1 MGGKT
6 IVLRWIEPHKR
17 AFRDSAMDAED
28 LAYLSA
34 TELVD
39 AYRDRSLSP
48 VEVTR
53 TVLARID
60 ALNPTLNAFVLV
72 DHESAMRD
80 ARASE
85 ARWMQG
91 TPAGPVDGVPVSIKD
106 LLLARGWP
114 TLRGSRTV
122 DPDQAWDVDA
132 PSTARLRES
141 GAVLLGKTA
150 TPEFGW
156 RGSTDSPLSGITR
169 NPWDLSKTP
178 GGSSG
183 GAVSAIAAGLGALA
197 TGTDGGGSIRIP
209 AAFTGTVGIKAH
221 FGRVPAWPLSP
232 MGTVAHVG
240 PQTRTV
246 QDAALMLDVLAR
258 PDPRDWMALPP
269 RDTSWAAALAGD
281 GDGAAVG
288 RAGRLPAG
296 TSLKGL
302 RIAYSP
308 RLGYVPHVD
317 PEIEAGVAA
326 AAKVF
331 AQLGATVEQVDPG
344 IPDSAGTFAVHW
356 FSSARHL
363 LHRLP
368 PEQFAL
374 LDPGL
379 RDSVE
384 FAARYTIA
392 DYLDAQNARGALAVR
407 LQAFHQSWDLL
418 LTPGTAVLPFDV
430 GRVMPE
436 PPPGVTPLGGTDWT
450 WWTPFSFPFNLTQQP
465 ALVMGCGFSRAGLP
479 LSLQLV
485 APNHREDLCLR
496 AARAYEQVTPWGAM
510 RPPVG

>member
-1 MGGKT
+1 
-6 IVLRWIEPHKR
+6 
-17 AFRDSAMDAED
+17 MDAED

-34 TELVD
+34 TDLVA

-72 DHESAMRD
+72 DHESALRD
-80 ARASE
+80 AHASE
-85 ARWMQG
+85 ARWMAG
-91 TPAGPVDGVPVSIKD
+91 SPAGPLDGVPASIKD

-114 TLRGSRTV
+114 TLRGSKTT
-122 DPDQAWDVDA
+122 DPNQAWDVDA
-132 PSTARLRES
+132 PSTARLREA
-141 GAVLLGKTA
+141 GAVLLGKTT

-169 NPWDLSKTP
+169 NPWDLTKTP

-183 GAVSAIAAGLGALA
+183 GAVAAIGAGLGALA

-246 QDAALMLDVLAR
+246 EDAALMLDVLAQ
-258 PDPRDWMALPP
+258 PDHRDWMALPRP
-269 RDTSWAAALAGD
+269 EGSFAAALAGD
-281 GDGAAVG
+281 AAG
-288 RAGRLPAG
+288 AGRFPTG
-296 TSLKGL
+296 TSLRGL

-308 RLGYVPHVD
+308 RLGYVPHLD
-317 PEIEAGVAA
+317 PEIDAAVAA

-331 AQLGATVEQVDPG
+331 AQLGASVEQVDPG
-344 IPDSAGTFAVHW
+344 ITDSAGIFAVHW
-356 FSSARHL
+356 FSSARNL
-363 LHRLP
+363 LYRLP
-368 PEQFAL
+368 PATLAL

-379 RDSVE
+379 RTSIE
-384 FAARYTIA
+384 FAERYTVG
-392 DYLDAQNARGALAVR
+392 DFLDAQNDRGALAVR
-407 LQAFHQSWDLL
+407 MQTFHRSWDLL
-418 LTPGTAVLPFDV
+418 LTPATAVLPFEV

-436 PPPGVTPLGGTDWT
+436 VPPGVTPINGCDWT
-450 WWTPFSFPFNLTQQP
+450 WWTPYSFPFNLTQQP
-465 ALVMGCGFSRAGLP
+465 ALVMGCGFSASGLP
-479 LSLQLV
+479 LALQLV

-496 AARAYEQVTPWGAM
+496 AALAYERVTPWGAM
-510 RPPVG
+510 RPKLG